1 MQEKKNLTSMI
12 ASEFKEAIAKGVKR
26 DMGAEGKLGKVFLMN
41 KTFAGSNSYYREKYA
56 DLMTIVQN
64 LGNPT
69 W

>member
-1 MQEKKNLTSMI
+1 MQEKMKLRSMI
-12 ASEFKEAIAKGVKR
+12 AKEFEEALKKGLKK
-26 DMGAEGKLGKVFLMN
+26 DMGTDAKLGKVFLMN
-41 KTFAGSNSYYREKYA
+41 KHFAGSNSYYREKYA